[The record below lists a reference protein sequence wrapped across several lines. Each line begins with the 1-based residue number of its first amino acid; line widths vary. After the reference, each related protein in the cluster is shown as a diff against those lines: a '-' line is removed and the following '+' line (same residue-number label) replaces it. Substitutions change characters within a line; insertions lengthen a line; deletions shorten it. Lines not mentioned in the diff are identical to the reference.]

1 MIKVRKFKNQL
12 VKIYYPSGDLLC
24 EANQDTFTD
33 IRCQIA
39 QNKLNG
45 FTYEWE
51 GKKGTIDNKGQL
63 SDWFY
68 GMFDLSQKMYS
79 KLFQL
84 RSEKGYSG
92 NMEEEINKMVENQ
105 KNYGNNK

>member
-1 MIKVRKFKNQL
+1 MIKVRKFKKNL

-24 EANQDTFTD
+24 EAEEHTLND
-33 IRCQIA
+33 IQCQIA
-39 QNKLNG
+39 ENKLNG

-51 GKKGTIDNKGQL
+51 GQKGTINNKGEL
-63 SDWFY
+63 SKWFY
-68 GMFDLSQKMYS
+68 GMFDLTQYMYS

-92 NMEEEINKMVENQ
+92 NMEEAINKMVEN
-105 KNYGNNK
+105 